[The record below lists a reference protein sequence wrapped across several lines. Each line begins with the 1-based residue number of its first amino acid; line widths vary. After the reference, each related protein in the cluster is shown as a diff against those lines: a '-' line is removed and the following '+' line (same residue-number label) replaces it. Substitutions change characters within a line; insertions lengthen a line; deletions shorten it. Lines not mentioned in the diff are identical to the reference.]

1 MAIGVWRAQSSRPL
15 QTPTFNFRI
24 LSAALLKM
32 LSTYFVRIIMVL
44 LIQSEAPSFV
54 EALDCSN
61 IVDGNIRFPYPGCAR
76 ILPDK
81 VHFEGNNGP
90 LVHYKVES
98 ESSSFGLFY
107 KLIFLE
113 RKKHMSSIELIA
125 TQSFPKTAINAPTNS
140 KGNPDCSGTRNQ
152 IEICCSQKGAPAP
165 EDILI
170 RTWMEFCRYSNGNA
184 IPRNQG

>member
-90 LVHYKVES
+90 LVHYKVE
-98 ESSSFGLFY
+98 
-107 KLIFLE
+107 
-113 RKKHMSSIELIA
+113 
-125 TQSFPKTAINAPTNS
+125 TINAPTNS